1 MQESGESDMSGIV
14 KKTALVMG
22 LLAGLMVSTPGHA
35 AQFMARDHLVI
46 DLLHGV
52 EWLRCSVGQT
62 WNGTACAGKVLNLD
76 HSEIEQAIE
85 QANQQLGG
93 SWRLPS
99 REELLGLVCESC
111 PQSKIDEVPKARI
124 DQEIFPATDP
134 APYWTGE
141 KNRLSLRHFWAV
153 NFYTGFSFGRFF
165 PTQKLAV
172 RLVRDR
178 GSRGDG

>member
-1 MQESGESDMSGIV
+1 MSGFV
-14 KKTALVMG
+14 KKTALIAG
-22 LLAGLMVSTPGHA
+22 LLASFAFSSAGQA
-35 AQFMARDHLVI
+35 AQFIARDHLVI

-62 WNGTACAGKVLNLD
+62 WDGSSCTGKVLSLD
-76 HSEIEQAIE
+76 HAEIEQAIE

-99 REELLGLVCESC
+99 REELLGLICEAC
-111 PQSKIDEVPKARI
+111 PQSKIDEVPEARI
-124 DQEIFPATDP
+124 DKVIFPATDP

-141 KNRLSLRHFWAV
+141 KNRLSSRHFWAV

-165 PTQKLAV
+165 PNQKLAV

-178 GSRGDG
+178 APRGDG